1 MVSIILLRG
10 PTLCSL
16 QSTDEIEDSPDWF
29 ADIDVDE
36 LPCDEELF
44 NSLSHSRN
52 TGYNSSGIKCIVTF
66 IRNFDFVAIRN
77 TFPCDFIY
85 S

>member
-1 MVSIILLRG
+1 MG

-16 QSTDEIEDSPDWF
+16 QSIDETEDSPDWF

-36 LPCDEELF
+36 LPGDEKLF

-52 TGYNSSGIKCIVTF
+52 TGYNSSGIKHIVTF
-66 IRNFDFVAIRN
+66 IRNFDFIAIRN
-77 TFPCDFIY
+77 TFPCDFIN